1 MNGDDKWHPPGVCPG
16 IPPVASSDCRLL
28 TIEFAVLSHV
38 ERYLHDRRFDAITS
52 STPLRLTVAARLAFP
67 DGSISVRTL
76 RLEASRGRLV
86 IERIGN
92 KDFTTLAAIEAMRE
106 MCRVPPNPRASTCVN
121 ERAERPAMSSSTVDV
136 KSARALASRTSEAL
150 KKRSAAI

>member
-1 MNGDDKWHPPGVCPG
+1 
-16 IPPVASSDCRLL
+16 L

-38 ERYLHDRRFDAITS
+38 ERYLYDRRSDAITS

-67 DGSISVRTL
+67 DGSVSVRTL

-106 MCRVPPNPRASTCVN
+106 LCRVPPNPRASICAN